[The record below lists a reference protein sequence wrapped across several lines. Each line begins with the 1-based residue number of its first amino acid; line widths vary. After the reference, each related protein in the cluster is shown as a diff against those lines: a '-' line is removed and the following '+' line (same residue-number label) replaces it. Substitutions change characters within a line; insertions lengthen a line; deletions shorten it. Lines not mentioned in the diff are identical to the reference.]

1 MAIFGVKFIYDLER
15 GFIMAKK
22 VLTPAEVEIK
32 ALKKKYRKEKTEKLV
47 PVFLAIVIAVSALF
61 VGKGSGADKQP
72 VNNVDN
78 NNTQQSVQNNDTQ
91 NTDSNQVQDPS
102 TDVDLTPDKNL
113 ADDPANWTKEQIVQ
127 FYKQSAAKSHA
138 SAESSQT
145 MTMPKMVVNDGD
157 GALGGF
163 IKLVTPVINSVLA
176 KQATTYGG
184 ITGGYNNLVASDVA
198 SAKAYKEGNYTII
211 EMTMVEQ
218 TDGLYGEPQDGTV
231 GHAINVLG
239 NVATAVEQFPQFD
252 IKYKEADI
260 KIHYANPTV
269 KVRINENGI
278 IEKGTWQYTAEI
290 DIKHL
295 QIESV
300 MVDKAEAEIIY
311 TIVVGGGF

>member
-1 MAIFGVKFIYDLER
+1 MIWKGDL
-15 GFIMAKK
+15 FMAKK

-32 ALKKKYRKEKTEKLV
+32 ALKKKYRKEKTEKII

>member
-1 MAIFGVKFIYDLER
+1 MKR

-138 SAESSQT
+138 GAESSQT

>member
-1 MAIFGVKFIYDLER
+1 MIWKGDL
-15 GFIMAKK
+15 FMAKK

-32 ALKKKYRKEKTEKLV
+32 ALKKKYRKEKTEKII
-47 PVFLAIVIAVSALF
+47 PVFLAIAIAISALII
-61 VGKGSGADKQP
+61 GKGSGADKQLE
-72 VNNVDN
+72 NNNTVN
-78 NNTQQSVQNNDTQ
+78 NNTQQVVQNNDDAT

-102 TDVDLTPDKNL
+102 ADVDLTPDKNL
-113 ADDPANWTKEQIVQ
+113 ADDPANWSKEQIVK

-138 SAESSQT
+138 GAESSQT

-198 SAKAYKEGNYTII
+198 SAKAYKEGKYTVI

-239 NVATAVEQFPQFD
+239 NVATAAEQFPQFD
-252 IKYKEADI
+252 IKFEEADI
-260 KIHYANPTV
+260 KVHYADPIVRV
-269 KVRINENGI
+269 KINKDGV
-278 IEKGTWQYTAEI
+278 IEKGTWSYTSEVYI
-290 DIKHL
+290 RHL
-295 QIESV
+295 QINSITI
-300 MVDKAEAEIIY
+300 DKAEAEIDYVI
-311 TIVVGGGF
+311 TVGGGF

>member
-1 MAIFGVKFIYDLER
+1 MIWRKGDL
-15 GFIMAKK
+15 FLAKK
-22 VLTPAEVEIK
+22 ILTPAEIEIK
-32 ALKKKYRKEKTEKLV
+32 ALKKKYRKEKTEKLL
-47 PVFLAIVIAVSALF
+47 PVFLAIVIAVSALI
-61 VGKGSGADKQP
+61 VGKGSGADKQLANGD
-72 VNNVDN
+72 VVDN
-78 NNTQQSVQNNDTQ
+78 NNHSNQQVVQNDNSNSA
-91 NTDSNQVQDPS
+91 NTNSNQVQNPS

-113 ADDPANWTKEQIVQ
+113 ADDPANWSKEQIVQ
-127 FYKQSAAKSHA
+127 FYKQSAAKSHEGA
-138 SAESSQT
+138 QSSQT

-157 GALGGF
+157 GVLGGF
-163 IKLVTPVINSVLA
+163 IKLATPVINSVIA

-198 SAKAYKEGNYTII
+198 NAKAYKEGKYTVI

-239 NVATAVEQFPQFD
+239 NVATAVAEFPQFD
-252 IKYKEADI
+252 IKYEEADI

-269 KVRINENGI
+269 KVRIDENGI
-278 IEKGTWQYTAEI
+278 VEKGTWQYNAQI

-295 QIESV
+295 AIGSV
-300 MVDKAEAEIIY
+300 MIDKAEAEIIY

>member
-1 MAIFGVKFIYDLER
+1 
-15 GFIMAKK
+15 MAKK

-32 ALKKKYRKEKTEKLV
+32 ALKKKYRKEKTEKIL
-47 PVFLAIVIAVSALF
+47 PVILAVAIALTALF
-61 VGKGSGADKQP
+61 VGKGEGADKDID
-72 VNNVDN
+72 NANVPAN
-78 NNTQQSVQNNDTQ
+78 NNSVQQSVD
-91 NTDSNQVQDPS
+91 NTSSNSDANQVQDPS
-102 TDVDLTPDKNL
+102 TDVDLTPDENL

-138 SAESSQT
+138 TAESSQT
-145 MTMPKMVVNDGD
+145 MTMPKMIVNDGD
-157 GALGGF
+157 GALGFF
-163 IKLVTPVINSVLA
+163 INLVTPVINNVLE
-176 KQATTYGG
+176 KQTTTYGG

-198 SAKAYKEGNYTII
+198 SAKAYKEGNYTIV

-239 NVATAVEQFPQFD
+239 NVATAVEQFPDFD

-269 KVRINENGI
+269 KVRINKNGI
-278 IEKGTWQYTAEI
+278 VEKGTWQYTAQI